1 MYLIYMYVLHIC
13 INGLQRKWSVLVLMR
28 TVFVCICFRAMRAK
42 DVKSL
47 TGFFVCLFEMTTWKF
62 WGEMARSV
70 CFLILHLSHAMRG
83 KDVKSLMGVGSDL
96 SIAPLH
102 PHDHCHPHSTS
113 TLHLILKMQ
122 ALDFLILL
130 YADPGKRCNSISST
144 DPWKTVCPWDSK

>member
-13 INGLQRKWSVLVLMR
+13 INGLQRKWSMLVLMR

-42 DVKSL
+42 DVKTL
-47 TGFFVCLFEMTTWKF
+47 TGGV
-62 WGEMARSV
+62 ARSV
-70 CFLILHLSHAMRG
+70 CFFILHLSHAMRG

-122 ALDFLILL
+122 ALDFLVLL
-130 YADPGKRCNSISST
+130 YSDPDKRCNSISST
-144 DPWKTVCPWDSK
+144 DPWKTVCP